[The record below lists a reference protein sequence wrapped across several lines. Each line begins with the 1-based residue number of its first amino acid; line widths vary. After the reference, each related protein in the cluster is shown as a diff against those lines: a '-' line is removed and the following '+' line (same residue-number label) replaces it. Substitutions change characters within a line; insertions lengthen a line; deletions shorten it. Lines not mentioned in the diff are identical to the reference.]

1 MVIVIENAP
10 PALYGRLSLWLLEI
24 RRGVFIGDYSVKVR
38 TMIWETVTTGINAGN
53 AIMAWHE
60 PNEAG
65 YDFITL
71 GRQRRIPC
79 NLDGAKLISFYP
91 ENDNY
96 RNEVSDDAPSPYR
109 NYPNRKKKRSASKLM
124 QYGGE

>member
-1 MVIVIENAP
+1 MVIVIENGP
-10 PALYGRLSLWLLEI
+10 PSLYGRLSLWLIEV
-24 RRGVFIGDYSVKVR
+24 RSGVFIGDYSVKVR
-38 TMIWETVTTGINAGN
+38 TMIWDTVTTGIKEGN

-65 YDFITL
+65 YDFITF
-71 GRQRRIPC
+71 GSQRRIPC

-96 RNEVSDDAPSPYR
+96 RKEASHGVQNPIISGS
-109 NYPNRKKKRSASKLM
+109 NRRKRSNRL
-124 QYGGE
+124 